1 MPSHRSPPKSPSQEN
16 KQHATGIQVIDIS
29 SDASESSD
37 DEMDR
42 YSIINSFARHDE
54 VERDPAR
61 RDLAAYDRRGSLRQR
76 YRLIHREASHF

>member
-1 MPSHRSPPKSPSQEN
+1 MPSHRSPPKSSSLEI

-42 YSIINSFARHDE
+42 DSSINGFARHDK
-54 VERDPAR
+54 VERDPAK
-61 RDLAAYDRRGSLRQR
+61 RDLATYDRRGSLRQR
-76 YRLIHREASHF
+76 YRLVHCEASHF